1 MKIEPLDDRVLIKPF
16 EAEEKTS
23 GGIILP
29 DAAKEKPQQ
38 GKVIAVGPGRTL
50 DTGERAPVAIKK
62 GDTVVFPM
70 FGGGTIKIDDVEH
83 RIVRESDIL
92 AILE

>member
-1 MKIEPLDDRVLIKPF
+1 MKIEPLDDRVIIKPL
-16 EAEEKTS
+16 EAEETTS

-50 DTGERAPVAIKK
+50 DTGERAPVAVKK
-62 GDTVVFPM
+62 GDTVVFPK
-70 FGGGTIKIDDVEH
+70 FGGDTIKIDDLEH

-92 AILE
+92 AILK